1 MTVFVSWLMEGVGHG
16 ILATF
21 MYIVNG
27 TFVSKQYVK
36 ILRQITHDL
45 RMTKCIDI
53 QFKSLK
59 VMVLL
64 FLIRVSAII
73 KVKLHGAFYAIFV
86 PADPI
91 FALNF
96 AGTFLITNI
105 AMDMFQNGFLTK
117 CQAAF
122 EVRPLLFSCLL
133 LLLFFFSC
141 LGEGGRSQASGLN
154 RVILSF

>member
-1 MTVFVSWLMEGVGHG
+1 MTVFVSWLMEGVGNG

-53 QFKSLK
+53 KFKSLK

-73 KVKLHGAFYAIFV
+73 KVKLV
-86 PADPI
+86 P
-91 FALNF
+91 FMQ
-96 AGTFLITNI
+96 FL
-105 AMDMFQNGFLTK
+105 FQLIQFL
-117 CQAAF
+117 
-122 EVRPLLFSCLL
+122 L
-133 LLLFFFSC
+133 
-141 LGEGGRSQASGLN
+141 
-154 RVILSF
+154 

>member
-1 MTVFVSWLMEGVGHG
+1 MTVFVSWLMEGVGNG

-45 RMTKCIDI
+45 RMTKYIDFLVQKFKGLITCIPNQSI
-53 QFKSLK
+53 CNHQGN
-59 VMVLL
+59 
-64 FLIRVSAII
+64 A
-73 KVKLHGAFYAIFV
+73 GAFYAIFF

-133 LLLFFFSC
+133 LLLFFFLVWGRGGGVKH
-141 LGEGGRSQASGLN
+141 LG
-154 RVILSF
+154 